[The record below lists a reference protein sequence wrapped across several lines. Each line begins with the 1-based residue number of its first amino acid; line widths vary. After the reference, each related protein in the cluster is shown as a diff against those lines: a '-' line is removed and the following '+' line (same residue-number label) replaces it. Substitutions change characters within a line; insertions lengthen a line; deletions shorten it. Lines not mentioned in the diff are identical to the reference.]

1 MKQYPIWNIIPSCIY
16 KGDKSYGVKDRG
28 DVEVRIGT
36 SSNNSHT
43 FLRHKTTHKKL
54 DNGDREY
61 HFYLDDVLVK
71 RALLPKGSDN
81 AHLIPL
87 ALSDDADVKELP
99 VLEAGY

>member
-1 MKQYPIWNIIPSCIY
+1 MKQYPIWNIITSCIY
-16 KGDKSYGVKDRG
+16 KGAKSYGVKDRG

-36 SSNNSHT
+36 SSRNSHI
-43 FLRHKTTHKKL
+43 FLRHRTTHKIL

-87 ALSDDADVKELP
+87 ALSNDADVKALP

>member
-16 KGDKSYGVKDRG
+16 KGDKSYGIKDRG

-36 SSNNSHT
+36 SSRNSHI
-43 FLRHKTTHKKL
+43 FLRHRTTHKIL
-54 DNGDREY
+54 DNGAREY
-61 HFYLDDVLVK
+61 RFYLDDVLVK